1 MKKKKIR
8 RIIVAILLIALVV
21 LVGLFVYDKF
31 FKKEE
36 VKEVKVISK
45 IDKYGYTLKEN
56 KPKEYKDMFK
66 ELEKILNED
75 EVDEEKYVSQ
85 IAKMY
90 IYDFYSL
97 NDKAAKTDVGGV
109 DFVYKEA
116 LENYLKKAQD
126 TYYKYVESNI
136 YNNRKQTLPVVTN
149 IQVGEVTQKA
159 FAYGD
164 KTDEK
169 AYFVKMAWEYT
180 NSQFNGYQKEAT
192 LVFIHDG
199 VKLCL
204 VELQ

>member
-1 MKKKKIR
+1 MKKKKLR
-8 RIIVAILLIALVV
+8 KIIIGILLIALVV
-21 LVGLFVYDKF
+21 LVGLFVYNKV

-66 ELEKILNED
+66 ELEKILNE
-75 EVDEEKYVSQ
+75 EKVDEKKYLSQ
-85 IAKMY
+85 ISKMY

-109 DFVYKEA
+109 DFVYKEV

-149 IQVGEVTQKA
+149 IQVGDIEQKA

-164 KTDEK
+164 KTDDK
-169 AYFVKMAWEYT
+169 AYYIDMTWEYT
-180 NSQFNGYQKEAT
+180 NSAFNGYQKEAT

-199 VKLCL
+199 IKLCL

>member
-1 MKKKKIR
+1 MKKKKLKKF
-8 RIIVAILLIALVV
+8 IVGILLVALLI
-21 LVGLFVYDKF
+21 LVGLFVYDKL

-45 IDKYGYTLKEN
+45 IDKYGYSLKEN

-66 ELEKILNED
+66 ELEKILNE
-75 EVDEEKYVSQ
+75 EKVDEEKYVSQ

-97 NDKAAKTDVGGV
+97 NDKMAKTDIGGV
-109 DFVYKEA
+109 DFVYSEV

-136 YNNRKQTLPVVTN
+136 YNNRKQNLPVVTN
-149 IQVGEVTQKA
+149 IQLGDITQKEY
-159 FAYGD
+159 AYGD

-169 AYFVKMAWEYT
+169 AYYVDVAWEYT
-180 NSQFNGYQKEAT
+180 NSSFNSYQKEAT

-199 VKLCL
+199 IKLCL